1 MIGWLRRPI
10 RATRRLTPRVASAL
24 GVAALLLA
32 ALLFVYLA
40 IVITVWRDAL
50 DRLAH
55 PPERTADAALVL
67 GNRAYLRG
75 QPNPCMT
82 GRVDAALALAS
93 TGLAR
98 SLVFSGGVDS
108 EDGRIEA
115 EVMRDHARASGYA
128 GPLLLEPASQSTR
141 ENLALSTA
149 VLQAAGVKSVIVVTE
164 PYHLWRARRLA
175 HASGFDRLFDVQYAA
190 APTTC
195 WLRWGMAFRSA
206 LREPLAIINN
216 AAHGY
221 LR

>member
-1 MIGWLRRPI
+1 MIGWLRRS
-10 RATRRLTPRVASAL
+10 TRVVPRLASWVGVVVLLLSAL
-24 GVAALLLA
+24 V
-32 ALLFVYLA
+32 FVYIA
-40 IVITVWRDAL
+40 IAITVWRDAL

-67 GNRAYLRG
+67 GNRAYLHG
-75 QPNPCMT
+75 QPNPCLT

-93 TGLAR
+93 AGRAQR
-98 SLVFSGGVDS
+98 LVFSGGVDS

-115 EVMRDHARASGYA
+115 EVMRAHAVHSGYA
-128 GPLLLEPASQSTR
+128 GPMLLEPASQSTR
-141 ENLALSTA
+141 ENLALSTV

-175 HASGFDRLFDVQYAA
+175 HAGGFDRLFDVQYAA
-190 APTTC
+190 APTSC
-195 WLRWGMAFRSA
+195 WLRWGMAFKGA